1 MKIEIPTHCPCCDS
15 PLETVNEQ
23 LFCRNPGCKAQIGKK
38 LEHFCQ
44 VLGIKGFGPK
54 TLEKLQVESVIE
66 LYYLEKTDLIKSLGS
81 DKMATKLMEELE
93 RSKSS
98 DLATVLAS
106 FSIPLIGASAAAK
119 LAAVVSHPD
128 QITLEKCKEAGL
140 GDKASSNLMD
150 WLDTEYKEL
159 KDFLPFKFSSLKPN
173 VDHSDSKAVCITG
186 KLKSFKTKQEAKAA
200 LEQFGYR
207 VVETVTKGLDYLVD
221 ESGDMSTKRKKADAY
236 GIKIINDLNQLLRK

>member
-1 MKIEIPTHCPCCDS
+1 MKIEIPSHCPCCNS

-44 VLGIKGFGPK
+44 ILGIKGFGPK
-54 TLEKLQVESVIE
+54 TLEKLEVHSVIE
-66 LYYLEKTDLIKSLGS
+66 LYYLEKQDLIDALGS
-81 DKMATKLMEELE
+81 DKMAVKLIEELD
-93 RSKSS
+93 RSKTS
-98 DLATVLAS
+98 DFATVLSA
-106 FSIPLIGASAAAK
+106 FSIPLIGSSAASK
-119 LAAVVSHPD
+119 LAEVVNHPD
-128 QITLEKCKEAGL
+128 QITHEKCKEAGL
-140 GDKASSNLMD
+140 GDKATSNLLE
-150 WLDTEYKEL
+150 WLETEYKEL

-207 VVETVTKGLDYLVD
+207 VVETVTKTLDYLVD

-236 GIKIINDLNQLLRK
+236 GIKIINDINQLLRK